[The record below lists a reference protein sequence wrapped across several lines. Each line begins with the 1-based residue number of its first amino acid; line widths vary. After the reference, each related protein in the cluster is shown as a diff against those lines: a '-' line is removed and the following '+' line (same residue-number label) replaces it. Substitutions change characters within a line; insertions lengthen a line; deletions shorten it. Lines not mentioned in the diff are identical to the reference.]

1 MFFAAVFLSLAVHE
15 IFAFQQ
21 HYDERSC
28 WHIFSQALHGPYK
41 DNPDAQRRVQYI
53 REKYPHTGLGR
64 FLRKGILP

>member
-1 MFFAAVFLSLAVHE
+1 
-15 IFAFQQ
+15 
-21 HYDERSC
+21 
-28 WHIFSQALHGPYK
+28 LHGPYK